1 MSKIGKINISIP
13 EKVKVVLAGSNLN
26 IEGPLG
32 KKSIN
37 INLEM
42 FNLDIKDGKE
52 ISIKPKKI
60 DQETKRLWGM
70 NRSLINNA
78 VIGSSAGYEKVLE
91 LIGVGYRAA
100 LKGNQLNLQLG
111 YSHDINFDIPEGIK
125 IAVEKQTTLKI
136 TGADKQQVGAVAS
149 KLKTLRKIEP
159 YKGKGV
165 AMQSCL
171 RLGAKGIKVSVS
183 GRLGGN
189 EIARTEWL
197 GYYTLLFFTLIQFS
211 FFIS

>member
-13 EKVKVVLAGSNLN
+13 EKVKVALAGNSLN

-32 KKSIN
+32 KKTIN
-37 INLEM
+37 VDLTV

-52 ISIKPKKI
+52 ISIAPKKI
-60 DQETKRLWGM
+60 DQNTKRLWGM

-78 VIGSSAGYEKVLE
+78 VIGSSSGYEKTLE
-91 LIGVGYRAA
+91 LVGVGYRAA

-136 TGADKQQVGAVAS
+136 SGSDKQQVGSIVS
-149 KLKTLRKIEP
+149 KIKTLRKIEP
-159 YKGKGV
+159 YKGKGI
-165 AMQSCL
+165 
-171 RLGAKGIKVSVS
+171 REKGQYILKKEVKKK
-183 GRLGGN
+183 
-189 EIARTEWL
+189 
-197 GYYTLLFFTLIQFS
+197 
-211 FFIS
+211 